1 MIVAINQLYDSKF
14 KILPTITI
22 QGWVKSNR
30 NSNKIGFLVIN
41 DGSTLKSLQVVY
53 HSDHSSWKKLT
64 EITTGSAVSVIGT
77 LVMTKNA
84 QQPFELKLESLDFLS
99 LADKDFPIQKKA
111 HGSEFLRE
119 QAHLRVRTDTFFAV
133 FKVRNQIA
141 FAIHQFFQ
149 AKGFIYLN
157 SPIITANDAEGAGEN
172 FTVTTITN
180 NQYHKDFF
188 GKKAALT
195 VSGQLNAES
204 FAQGFKK
211 VYTFGPTFRAEN
223 SNTTRHAAE
232 FWMVEP
238 EFAFAS
244 LNDTIDL
251 AKNMVASVV
260 RNVLTY
266 CHDEIEFFQTK
277 LQQEKSSKDH
287 KQQQDLIAMLEKLTV
302 LDNYKVITYSE
313 VIKLL
318 EKAKVNGKEFAYND
332 IKWGM
337 DLQSEHERYLCE
349 EAYQGPVFVINYPQ
363 AIKAFYMK
371 ANPIDINHPEQ
382 KTVAALDLLVP
393 GIGELIGGSV
403 REDNYQQLLVNKEQ
417 FKIASEDLQWYFDLR
432 KFGYAPSAG
441 FGLGL
446 ERLIMLITGVN
457 NIRDVIP
464 FPRTPGNL
472 MF

>member
-14 KILPTITI
+14 KILPAITI

-53 HSDHSSWKKLT
+53 HSDHLSWKQLT
-64 EITTGSAVSVIGT
+64 EITTGSAVSITGT
-77 LVMTKNA
+77 LVITKKA
-84 QQPFELKLESLDFLS
+84 QQPFELKLESLDFIS
-99 LADKDFPIQKKA
+99 LADKDYPIQKKA

-119 QAHLRVRTDTFFAV
+119 QAHLRVRTDTFFAI
-133 FKVRNQIA
+133 FKVRNQIS

-172 FTVTTITN
+172 FIVTTITN
-180 NQYHKDFF
+180 NQYQKDFF
-188 GKKAALT
+188 GKKASLT
-195 VSGQLNAES
+195 VSGQLNAEAY
-204 FAQGFKK
+204 AQGFKK

-232 FWMVEP
+232 FWMIEP
-238 EFAFAS
+238 EVAFATLS
-244 LNDTIDL
+244 DTIDL
-251 AKNMVASVV
+251 AKNMIASVV
-260 RNVLTY
+260 KNVLTY
-266 CHDEIEFFQTK
+266 CHDEIDFFQAK
-277 LQQEKSSKDH
+277 LQAEKNN
-287 KQQQDLIAMLEKLTV
+287 QNLISILEKLTI

-318 EKAKVNGKEFAYND
+318 VKAKINGKEFIYND

-349 EAYQGPVFVINYPQ
+349 EVYQGPVFVINYPQ
-363 AIKAFYMK
+363 VIKAFYMK
-371 ANPIDINHPEQ
+371 TNPIDINHPEQ
-382 KTVAALDLLVP
+382 KTVAGLDLLVP

-403 REDNYQQLLVNKEQ
+403 REDNYQQLMANKEQ
-417 FKIASEDLQWYFDLR
+417 FRVASEDLEWYFDLR

-446 ERLIMLITGVN
+446 ERLIMLVTGIN